1 MLQEIFALNVFGF
14 FLIFARVGT
23 VFMLMPGF
31 SAVYVSPRV
40 RLLLALAVS
49 FVVSPALTAALPGLP
64 ATVPEL
70 ALLLGGEI
78 AIGLFMGV
86 LGRIL
91 IGALQT
97 AGTVIAYV
105 SSMAN
110 AFIQDPVAEQQSTV
124 MAGFLGTL
132 GVLMIFVTDAH
143 HLMLR
148 AVIDSYSLF
157 VPGRLPP
164 VGDFSEMIARQVAA
178 SFGLGVQ
185 LAAPFV
191 ISGLT
196 YYIGIG
202 LLTRLMPQMP
212 VFFVGLP
219 IQIAI
224 QLTLVM
230 LALSGIMLVFITRFG
245 ESYRAFLVP

>member
-1 MLQEIFALNVFGF
+1 MLQEIVALNVFGF
-14 FLIFARVGT
+14 FLIFARMGSAFV
-23 VFMLMPGF
+23 MLPGF
-31 SAVYVSPRV
+31 SALYVSPRIRV
-40 RLLLALAVS
+40 LLALTVS
-49 FVVSPALTAALPGLP
+49 FVVTPLLMPILPGLP
-64 ATVPEL
+64 GTVPEL
-70 ALLLGGEI
+70 FLLLAGEI
-78 AIGLFMGV
+78 AIGLFLGTI
-86 LGRIL
+86 GRIL
-91 IGALQT
+91 IGSLQT

-124 MAGFLGTL
+124 MAGLLGTM
-132 GVLMIFVTDAH
+132 GLMLIFITDLH
-143 HLMLR
+143 HLMLS
-148 AVIDSYSLF
+148 AVYDSYSLF
-157 VPGRLPP
+157 IPGQPLA
-164 VGDFSEMIARQVAA
+164 VGDFSELVARHVAA
-178 SFGLGVQ
+178 SFALGVQ

-224 QLTLVM
+224 QITLVT
-230 LALSGIMLVFITRFG
+230 LALSGIMMVFLTRFDEG
-245 ESYRAFLVP
+245 FRAFTAP

>member
-23 VFMLMPGF
+23 AFMLLPGF
-31 SAVYVSPRV
+31 SALYVSPRI

-49 FVVSPALTAALPGLP
+49 FAVSPTLISGLPGLP

-70 ALLLGGEI
+70 AFLLGAEI
-78 AIGLFMGV
+78 VIGLFMGV
-86 LGRIL
+86 IGRIL

-97 AGTVIAYV
+97 AGTVVAYV

-110 AFIQDPVAEQQSTV
+110 AFVQDPVAEQQSTV

-132 GVLMIFVTDAH
+132 GVIMIFVTDAH

-148 AVIDSYSLF
+148 AVVDSYSLF
-157 VPGRLPP
+157 APGQPLP
-164 VGDFSEMIARQVAA
+164 VDDFTEMVARQVAA
-178 SFGLGVQ
+178 SFELGVQ
-185 LAAPFV
+185 MAAPFV

-219 IQIAI
+219 IQITI
-224 QLTLVM
+224 QVTMVM
-230 LALSGIMLVFITRFG
+230 LALSGIMLVFMTRFG
-245 ESYRAFLVP
+245 EGYRAFLVP

>member
-23 VFMLMPGF
+23 AFMLLPGF
-31 SAVYVSPRV
+31 SALYVSPRI

-49 FVVSPALTAALPGLP
+49 FAVSPVLMTDLPGLP

-70 ALLLGGEI
+70 GLLIGAEM

-110 AFIQDPVAEQQSTV
+110 AFVQDPVAEQQSTV

-132 GVLMIFVTDAH
+132 GVIMIFVTDAH

-148 AVIDSYSLF
+148 AVVDSYSLF
-157 VPGRLPP
+157 APGQPLP
-164 VGDFSEMIARQVAA
+164 VDDFTEMVARQVAA
-178 SFGLGVQ
+178 SFELGVQ
-185 LAAPFV
+185 MAAPFV

-219 IQIAI
+219 IQITI
-224 QLTLVM
+224 QVTMVM
-230 LALSGIMLVFITRFG
+230 LALSGIMLVFMTRFG

>member
-14 FLIFARVGT
+14 FLIFARMGT
-23 VFMLMPGF
+23 VFMLLPGF
-31 SAVYVSPRV
+31 SALYVSTRI
-40 RLLLALAVS
+40 RMLLALTVSFAVS
-49 FVVSPALTAALPGLP
+49 PMLMPGLPGLP
-64 ATVPEL
+64 ATIPEL

-78 AIGLFMGV
+78 SIGLFMGV

-97 AGTVIAYV
+97 TGTVIAYV

-132 GVLMIFVTDAH
+132 GVMMIFVTDAH

-148 AVIDSYSLF
+148 AVFDSYSLF
-157 VPGRLPP
+157 VPGRPP
-164 VGDFSEMIARQVAA
+164 PLDNFTEVIASHVSA
-178 SFGLGVQ
+178 SFNIGVQ
-185 LAAPFV
+185 MAAPFV

-224 QLTLVM
+224 QVTLVM
-230 LALSGIMLVFITRFG
+230 LALSGIMMVFMTHFG
-245 ESYRAFLVP
+245 EGYRPFLVP

>member
-23 VFMLMPGF
+23 AFMLLPGF
-31 SAVYVSPRV
+31 SALYVSPRI

-49 FVVSPALTAALPGLP
+49 FAVSPVLMTDLPGLP

-70 ALLLGGEI
+70 GLLIGAEM

-110 AFIQDPVAEQQSTV
+110 AFVQDPVAEQQSTV
-124 MAGFLGTL
+124 MAGFFGTL
-132 GVLMIFVTDAH
+132 GVVLIFVTDAH

-148 AVIDSYSLF
+148 AVVDSYSLF
-157 VPGRLPP
+157 VPGQPLP
-164 VGDFSEMIARQVAA
+164 VDDFTEMIARQVAA

-185 LAAPFV
+185 MAAPFV

-219 IQIAI
+219 IQITI
-224 QLTLVM
+224 QVTMVM
-230 LALSGIMLVFITRFG
+230 LALSGIMLVFMTRFG
-245 ESYRAFLVP
+245 EGYRAFLVP